1 MKLSKVKQ
9 EELIDEMIDFLIK
22 ENGIKPD
29 FDYLKL
35 NKRNLLNNLLLLHA
49 TENLGDYFYS
59 LQDKLLASENDKTF
73 NVLALNYK
81 KDIAYAKADVTNI
94 NADMVVYFA
103 KDIISLEM
111 TETSDNKIML
121 KAGVQ
126 VGADLY
132 QQYKENGFLPD
143 YNSPYITEA
152 YNLPANYLAK
162 ILVSEEVDYQVVF
175 KQIYDFALENEVYS
189 IFIDLP
195 KGVERDAI
203 IEFKPKQIKL
213 IFKEDR

>member
-111 TETSDNKIML
+111 TETDRKS
-121 KAGVQ
+121 
-126 VGADLY
+126 
-132 QQYKENGFLPD
+132 
-143 YNSPYITEA
+143 
-152 YNLPANYLAK
+152 
-162 ILVSEEVDYQVVF
+162 VV
-175 KQIYDFALENEVYS
+175 
-189 IFIDLP
+189 
-195 KGVERDAI
+195 
-203 IEFKPKQIKL
+203 
-213 IFKEDR
+213 